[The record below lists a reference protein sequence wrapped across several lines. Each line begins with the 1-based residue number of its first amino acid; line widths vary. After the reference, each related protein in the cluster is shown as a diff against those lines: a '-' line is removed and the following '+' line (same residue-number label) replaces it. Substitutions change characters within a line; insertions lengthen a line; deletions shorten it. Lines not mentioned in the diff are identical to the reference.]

1 MTTIAY
7 NNGLMA
13 SDTKITAGSMYERIE
28 SKIFQQHGLTIGASG
43 TLAVLNRMVINGVP
57 KPKKKQS
64 FDSYVLNE
72 LLPYARAM
80 KKEAHGGESEGDWDH
95 DSQLLV
101 ASSDRVAV
109 VGLADGSV
117 VSGCA
122 DEYFSIG
129 SGAPF
134 ALAAMYL
141 HQSAD
146 EAVRVAMQFD
156 IGTGGN
162 VVSLATNE
170 IK

>member
-1 MTTIAY
+1 
-7 NNGLMA
+7 MA
-13 SDTKITAGSMYERIE
+13 CDTQITAGSAIE
-28 SKIFQQHGLTIGASG
+28 SIQSKIFQQHGLTIGASG

-109 VGLADGSV
+109 VGLADGSI
-117 VSGCA
+117 VSGGS

-134 ALAAMYL
+134 ALAAMYI
-141 HQSAD
+141 HQSAT

-156 IGTGGN
+156 IGTGGD
-162 VVSLATNE
+162 VVSFVTDD